1 MHSTLRTAALIIIVS
16 LTGAACSTARA
27 VAPPV
32 ERPVLEVPPV
42 PPRLVEPVP
51 LPPPPGPEPVPELPP
66 ASPTKPNA
74 KPAGSTA
81 KPENKPE
88 TQPVEPP
95 PVPPTPPL
103 RTPGTPDAAEATRR
117 IREISAR
124 AQSILDNTDYQLL
137 NQERQAQYQNAKLL
151 INQSEEAIKAA
162 NFEFAR
168 NLAEK
173 AERLAKELKDR
184 SRPQP

>member
-1 MHSTLRTAALIIIVS
+1 MPRPFYRAALLILVS
-16 LTGAACSTARA
+16 LTGAACSTAGA
-27 VAPPV
+27 IAPPV
-32 ERPVLEVPPV
+32 ERPALDVPPV

-66 ASPTKPNA
+66 QSTTKPTT
-74 KPAGSTA
+74 KPAVGTA
-81 KPENKPE
+81 KPDPKVEPP
-88 TQPVEPP
+88 PVEPP

-124 AQSILDNTDYQLL
+124 AQSILDTTDYQQL

-151 INQSEEAIKAA
+151 INQSEEAIKAS

-173 AERLAKELKDR
+173 AERLAKELR
-184 SRPQP
+184 GS